1 MRTYA
6 QELRDCGSEMGR
18 VATAAIS
25 GGRSWWAHV
34 RRFGSDGTAIRTMT
48 VVKDEVGVSRVP
60 FERRQSYR
68 FLAFWAGIDDR
79 QEHPP
84 GTERDSRDDDR
95 A

>member
-1 MRTYA
+1 
-6 QELRDCGSEMGR
+6 MGR
-18 VATAAIS
+18 VTTAAIS

-34 RRFGSDGTAIRTMT
+34 RRFSSDGIASRPMI
-48 VVKDEVGVSRVP
+48 VVKDEAGVSRVP
-60 FERRQSYR
+60 FDRRQFYR

-84 GTERDSRDDDR
+84 GADSSDDHR